1 VSYCGEG
8 ARRQRDEPLAKY
20 SQLSTDNYKSWQVV
34 NALLRELG
42 LYGKV
47 LRDLS
52 LSVVEI
58 HIGGGTPSVSP
69 LTVFDGICKYL

>member
-1 VSYCGEG
+1 
-8 ARRQRDEPLAKY
+8 
-20 SQLSTDNYKSWQVV
+20 VV

-69 LTVFDGICKYL
+69 LTVFDGICEYLVIPLAGLGLGAESLASSTPHGPPSSLTP